1 MVDAYWIWYNS
12 SARQTKEVDMTR
24 WQVLRNGIPIAVCS
38 SIEEAEDVY
47 AEFEADEIEEIED

>member
-1 MVDAYWIWYNS
+1 
-12 SARQTKEVDMTR
+12 MTR